1 MFFTVKEKLNS
12 KTSKILKAI
21 LGVFV
26 VLSIA
31 FTLLFVAYES
41 HHDCEGEAC
50 PVCAC
55 LEECVN
61 TIKGFCDSM
70 PVLSALVVLF
80 GTGVSCSLAGSKE
93 LVFSTPILFKV
104 RMND

>member
-1 MFFTVKEKLNS
+1 MSFMAKEKLNV
-12 KTSKILKAI
+12 KATKILKAV

-31 FTLLFVAYES
+31 LTLLFVALES

-55 LEECVN
+55 LEECVDN
-61 TIKGFCDSM
+61 IKGFSNSL
-70 PVLSALVVLF
+70 PILSAVLAAFTAVVL
-80 GTGVSCSLAGSKE
+80 CSLAVSEG
-93 LVFSTPILFKV
+93 LVYKTPITVKV
-104 RMND
+104 RMNN